1 MNQINQTRNNKDI
14 NSDTLEVLRQ
24 IKKQA
29 DEISTTEGSIRFLRS
44 LSNPTNLTNPQ
55 IIGTQKTSFVTSQT
69 PRYIK
74 KETRRVKKRNFFKVK
89 SNININRDELF
100 NSQKLENLRNISIK
114 RNIIKDINF
123 EKGCVTTKG
132 KVILEPIWEK
142 LNQKMVTKEKNR

>member
-24 IKKQA
+24 IKNQA

-74 KETRRVKKRNFFKVK
+74 KEIGRVKKLNFFKVK

-114 RNIIKDINF
+114 RNIN
-123 EKGCVTTKG
+123 
-132 KVILEPIWEK
+132 
-142 LNQKMVTKEKNR
+142 KN

>member
-55 IIGTQKTSFVTSQT
+55 II
-69 PRYIK
+69 
-74 KETRRVKKRNFFKVK
+74 
-89 SNININRDELF
+89 
-100 NSQKLENLRNISIK
+100 
-114 RNIIKDINF
+114 
-123 EKGCVTTKG
+123 
-132 KVILEPIWEK
+132 
-142 LNQKMVTKEKNR
+142 